1 MTFGFQKLII
11 IMEIKGNKIIKNVK
25 TSWMSMLEP
34 LKQNLVKYKPL
45 FGIVQVDFSS
55 IQTTKVYN
63 SKLFFLFSKFSSC
76 LCS

>member
-63 SKLFFLFSKFSSC
+63 YKLFFLFSKFSSC